1 MQKSVPSIII
11 DLFNTYRGG
20 SCISASFI
28 EFIKEVEENEIK
40 CEAL

>member
-1 MQKSVPSIII
+1 MQKSEPSIII

-20 SCISASFI
+20 SYIIASFI
-28 EFIKEVEENEIK
+28 EFIKQVEESEIK